1 MTPASSAPEARPSKL
16 IYASHALV
24 GPDSTEMLAICRASL
39 RRNARLGVS
48 GALYFDGRFFFQ
60 VLEGARAA
68 LEGLFELIRRDRR
81 HRGVIPLGMA
91 TIPARRFATSP
102 MRFVDGRRL
111 PELSRDFPMARLQT
125 GCRETAARIEAA
137 LAP

>member
-1 MTPASSAPEARPSKL
+1 
-16 IYASHALV
+16 
-24 GPDSTEMLAICRASL
+24 
-39 RRNARLGVS
+39 
-48 GALYFDGRFFFQ
+48 
-60 VLEGARAA
+60 
-68 LEGLFELIRRDRR
+68 
-81 HRGVIPLGMA
+81 
-91 TIPARRFATSP
+91 